1 MKRVLF
7 VDDEINVLNGLKRM
21 LHTVARDWSM
31 SFSQSGEDA
40 LDAMKKF
47 PDFDVVVT
55 DLNMNGMSGADFLL
69 RVRETYPN
77 TVRFVLSGSTDG
89 QLILKVSNVA
99 HQILGKPCEPR
110 QLYNAVSRAFALR
123 DQLKGGELKAILNQ
137 MGKLPALPVVYNQ
150 ILQEMVLE
158 DASVGK
164 IGKLI
169 EKDLALSAKVLQIVN
184 SAYMGVRNPVSNL
197 VHACSLLG
205 LENLKNVV
213 LMAEVFG
220 LSRGQKLPKGFNLDA
235 VWSHS
240 LAVGEGARSIAD
252 HETDDKKV
260 IDRAFTAGL
269 LHEVGQLILAT
280 KLTEPFA
287 KAIQHALDHH
297 VPLMDAEREILG
309 VTHAQVGS
317 YLLELW
323 GLPDPVIEAIAF
335 HVYPSACPEEDYSL
349 EESGY
354 DTGEE
359 TAFTA
364 LAAVHAANYFSE
376 ERDAGGFV
384 KVDADTAYLDQHGYT
399 ERLGTW
405 WDLCNRPAASE

>member
-21 LHTVARDWSM
+21 LRTVARDWNM

-40 LDAMKKF
+40 LAAMEKF

-69 RVRETYPN
+69 RVRENFPD

-123 DQLKGGELKAILNQ
+123 QQLNTGALKSILHQ

-150 ILQEMVLE
+150 ILQEMVRD

-164 IGKLI
+164 VGRLI
-169 EKDLALSAKVLQIVN
+169 EQDPALSAKVLQIVN

-197 VHACSLLG
+197 VQACSMLG
-205 LENLKNVV
+205 LQNLKDVV
-213 LMAEVFG
+213 LMAEVFE
-220 LSRGQKLPKGFNLDA
+220 LSRGQMLPKSFNLDA

-240 LAVGEGARSIAD
+240 LSVGEGARSIAG
-252 HETDDKKV
+252 HETTDKNV
-260 IDRAFTAGL
+260 IDRSFTSGL
-269 LHEVGQLILAT
+269 LHEIGQLILAT
-280 KLTEPFA
+280 QLTGPFSE
-287 KAIQHALDHH
+287 AIQYAQDKQVTLA
-297 VPLMDAEREILG
+297 DAEMAVLG

-323 GLPDPVIEAIAF
+323 GLPDAVIEAIAF
-335 HVYPSACPEEDYSL
+335 HQFPSSCPVSDYGVV
-349 EESGY
+349 ESGY
-354 DTGEE
+354 AMEE
-359 TAFTA
+359 ESAFTA
-364 LAAVHAANYFSE
+364 LTAVHAANYFSE
-376 ERDAGGFV
+376 EREVDGFIKSEIDSV
-384 KVDADTAYLDQHGYT
+384 YLEQHAYTD
-399 ERLGTW
+399 RIGTW
-405 WDLCNRPAASE
+405 WDLCNPPAVLQ